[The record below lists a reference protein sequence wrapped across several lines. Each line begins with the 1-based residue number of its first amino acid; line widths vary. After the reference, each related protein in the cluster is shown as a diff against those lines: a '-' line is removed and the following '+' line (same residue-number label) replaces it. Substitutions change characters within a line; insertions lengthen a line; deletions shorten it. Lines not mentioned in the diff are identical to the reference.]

1 MARRGLKNSQLF
13 WLTALIPLFGPLIYL
28 CASTSISSWCRN
40 TQHFS
45 TSLKLEARTDKIMG
59 RKIAWLLWADLLP
72 MSCCWLLL
80 HLQETLTLL
89 KNLLTGQW
97 ADINPIILSSFALA
111 LASGP
116 NLQLCFVH

>member
-28 CASTSISSWCRN
+28 CVRPPLSAAGAEIPN
-40 TQHFS
+40 TYQPQTRS
-45 TSLKLEARTDKIMG
+45 QEQTKLG
-59 RKIAWLLWADLLP
+59 RKIALWLLWGGFITYVLLLAP
-72 MSCCWLLL
+72 PL

-97 ADINPIILSSFALA
+97 ADINPIILSSFALVGVW
-111 LASGP
+111 L
-116 NLQLCFVH
+116 